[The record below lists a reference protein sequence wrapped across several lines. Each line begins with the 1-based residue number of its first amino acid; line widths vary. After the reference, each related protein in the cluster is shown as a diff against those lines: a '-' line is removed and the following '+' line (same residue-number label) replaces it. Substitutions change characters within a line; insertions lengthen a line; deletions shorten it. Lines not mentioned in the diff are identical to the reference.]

1 MSAFLISMGTTILLC
16 AAATGLMGGDKNLI
30 GPSLLGG
37 ASLIGLGL
45 LFS

>member
-1 MSAFLISMGTTILLC
+1 MPGILIGIGTTILLC